1 MMLAMSTAN
10 AGVFVPT
17 ARMPLSMV
25 QRALT
30 CKLAVRVLPV
40 RQINSAAKCEGA
52 LKSQALDHP

>member
-1 MMLAMSTAN
+1 MYSSQVP
-10 AGVFVPT
+10 GVVLQV
-17 ARMPLSMV
+17 ARGCFSVV